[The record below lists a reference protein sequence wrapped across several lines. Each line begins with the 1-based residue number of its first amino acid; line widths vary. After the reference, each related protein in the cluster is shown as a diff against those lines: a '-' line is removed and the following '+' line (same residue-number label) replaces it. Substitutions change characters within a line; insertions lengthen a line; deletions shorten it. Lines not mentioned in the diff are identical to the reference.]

1 MKLGKKTIA
10 LLGVP
15 LGLGVA
21 AAVVFLVVLPKGSA
35 PVGVP
40 DPGPGQ
46 HGLMLPLEAKVVNLA
61 AGGDFHYAKVGVT
74 IELRPADAGF
84 YALVAEAR
92 TTAETVAVK
101 EYEGATPLL
110 QDAIGRITSAK
121 TSTQLGTPAGRE
133 ALRSEL
139 LAAFREILGDAEPAA
154 VTGAAPQPSAV
165 TSAAPASSPG
175 TSAAPPSAAPASS
188 VAPSSPTKVLDIY
201 FTDLVMQ

>member
-40 DPGPGQ
+40 DPTPGE
-46 HGLMLPLEAKVVNLA
+46 HGVMLPLEAKVVNLG

-84 YALVAEAR
+84 YALTAEAR
-92 TTAETVAVK
+92 TTAETLAVK

-121 TSTQLGTPAGRE
+121 TSAQLGTPAGRE
-133 ALRSEL
+133 GLRTEL
-139 LAAFREILGDAEPAA
+139 LAAFREILGDAEPASIA
-154 VTGAAPQPSAV
+154 
-165 TSAAPASSPG
+165 SAAPAPSG
-175 TSAAPPSAAPASS
+175 GSAAPGTS

>member
-15 LGLGVA
+15 LGLGAA

-40 DPGPGQ
+40 DPKPGE
-46 HGLMLPLEAKVVNLA
+46 HGVMLPLEAKVVNLG

-84 YALVAEAR
+84 YALTAEAR
-92 TTAETVAVK
+92 TTAETLAVK

-121 TSTQLGTPAGRE
+121 TSAQLGTPAGRE
-133 ALRSEL
+133 GLRTEL
-139 LAAFREILGDAEPAA
+139 LAAFREILGDAEPASIA
-154 VTGAAPQPSAV
+154 
-165 TSAAPASSPG
+165 SAAPAPSG
-175 TSAAPPSAAPASS
+175 GSAAPGTS

>member
-1 MKLGKKTIA
+1 VKLGKKTIA
-10 LLGVP
+10 LAGVP

-40 DPGPGQ
+40 DPKPGQ
-46 HGLMLPLEAKVVNLA
+46 HGVMLPLEAKVVNLG

-74 IELRPADAGF
+74 IELRPGDASF

-92 TTAETVAVK
+92 TTAETLAVK

-133 ALRSEL
+133 ALRTEL

-154 VTGAAPQPSAV
+154 VTSAAPAPSAG
-165 TSAAPASSPG
+165 TSAAPASSAG
-175 TSAAPPSAAPASS
+175 SAAPAAS
-188 VAPSSPTKVLDIY
+188 VTPSSPTKVLDIY